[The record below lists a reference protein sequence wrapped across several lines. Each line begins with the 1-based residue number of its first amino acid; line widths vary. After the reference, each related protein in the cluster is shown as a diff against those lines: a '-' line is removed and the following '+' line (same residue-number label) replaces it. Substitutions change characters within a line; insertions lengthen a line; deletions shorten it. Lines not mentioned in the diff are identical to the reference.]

1 MRDVAPFK
9 TLVIGDSSA
18 IGRAIVA
25 ALLARGDTVV
35 GVSRH
40 PLRDEVPARY
50 TRLAH
55 DLLGGQTIAEFLAQH
70 CARSGFH
77 NLIYAAGFHRL
88 QPLSPLSDGSLA
100 EHQALNLAV
109 MLDICRHFISP
120 RYSDNGRQRS
130 ITLVASIAHR
140 VAEPGLVAYSATK
153 AAMVGAA
160 RAMAV
165 EFAGR
170 NIRVNTVSPGW
181 IESEKAA
188 EVRAM
193 LTDESARAVL
203 EAYPLGAGSA
213 SDVAHAVEFLSDARR
228 ARWITGTDLLVDGGR
243 ACR

>member
-1 MRDVAPFK
+1 MTATRS
-9 TLVIGDSSA
+9 LVIGDSSA
-18 IGRAIVA
+18 IGQAIVQ

-40 PLRDEVPARY
+40 PLAGPAPAGY
-50 TRLAH
+50 TRLAQ
-55 DLLGGQTIAEFLAQH
+55 DLLGEPPLAAWMAQ
-70 CARSGFH
+70 AAGPAGFH
-77 NLIYAAGFHRL
+77 HLVYAAGFHRL
-88 QPLSPLSDGSLA
+88 QPLSPLSDGSLRQ
-100 EHQALNLAV
+100 HQALNLEV
-109 MLDICRHFISP
+109 MLEACRHFISP
-120 RYSDNGRQRS
+120 KVSDNSRPRS

-140 VAEPGLVAYSATK
+140 IGEPGLVAYSATK

-170 NIRVNTVSPGW
+170 GIRVNTVSPGW

-188 EVRAM
+188 EVRAA
-193 LTDESARAVL
+193 LSPEAARELLA
-203 EAYPLGAGSA
+203 AYPLGAGSPE
-213 SDVAHAVEFLSDARR
+213 DVAHAVEFLSDPRR